1 MKCSYLLVFFLI
13 IFGICAGCSQSSSAP
28 ATTPVTLSTLPPT
41 FTKTTVPTTA
51 PVTAAITT
59 PTSVSTDTITILS
72 TAYDPDSVT
81 VPAGTIVRWV
91 NADGKVHSVVFVQYS
106 KYQTKIN
113 PSGALASGQSFSVRF
128 TDKGTYTY
136 YDGMHPTLKGTVIV
150 E

>member
-1 MKCSYLLVFFLI
+1 
-13 IFGICAGCSQSSSAP
+13 
-28 ATTPVTLSTLPPT
+28 
-41 FTKTTVPTTA
+41 
-51 PVTAAITT
+51 
-59 PTSVSTDTITILS
+59 
-72 TAYDPDSVT
+72 
-81 VPAGTIVRWV
+81 
-91 NADGKVHSVVFVQYS
+91 VVFNQYS